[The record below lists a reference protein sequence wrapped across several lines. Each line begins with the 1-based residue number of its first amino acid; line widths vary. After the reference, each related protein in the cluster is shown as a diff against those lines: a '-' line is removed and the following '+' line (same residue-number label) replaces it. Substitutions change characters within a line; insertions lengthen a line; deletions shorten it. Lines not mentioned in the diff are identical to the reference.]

1 MNSEQHIRWKTDAWK
16 NPGFVEGY
24 AARMADAAGTILLK
38 NRVETEIFQ
47 RFVSGEKVLDV
58 GIGTGR
64 ASLPLARA
72 GKHVTGVDS
81 SQAMLDKCRQLAG
94 GTPIDLLP
102 GDVTKLPFADASFDT
117 VMSLNTMTHFPHWR
131 DILREWRRV
140 TRDGGQVV
148 FDVYSLDHDIAFAL
162 ASGHPAQY
170 GIDHFAPKEVQS
182 FYLRVGIEELLQAS
196 GELDMSVRAIVPYGA
211 FFGSAAFNRF
221 FTDSRLNGHSWD
233 RLLSWVG
240 SDEKLFDFFAFL
252 EEGFVAHLPA
262 AAACRYMAVLEV
274 GSDRARNE
282 QWLANDRAY
291 TAEISH
297 GLSAG
302 VYDRFS
308 GAKASETRSALNAH
322 LAHAPNRFALA
333 RILLGARKW
342 NWSLPLNDWID
353 QPYLA
358 QIEHVLTLD
367 ALDDVT
373 LTLIRSLS
381 SSTEIA
387 ELFNVNGLALEKS
400 FGYDLMSAILDEACD
415 AFSSSFSAQP
425 S

>member
-1 MNSEQHIRWKTDAWK
+1 
-16 NPGFVEGY
+16 
-24 AARMADAAGTILLK
+24 MADVAGTTLLK
-38 NRVETEIFQ
+38 NRVETGIFQ
-47 RFVSGEKVLDV
+47 RFVTGNTVLDV

-72 GKHVTGVDS
+72 GRRVTGVDS
-81 SQAMLDKCRQLAG
+81 SQAMLDKCRELAG
-94 GTPIDLLP
+94 QTPIELLR
-102 GDVTKLPFADASFDT
+102 GDVTKLPFPDGSFET

-131 DILREWRRV
+131 EILREWRRV
-140 TRDGGQVV
+140 AREGGEVI

-170 GIDHFAPKEVQS
+170 GVDRFAPKDVQS
-182 FYLRVGIEELLQAS
+182 FYLRVGTEELLQAA
-196 GELDMSVRAIVPYGA
+196 GELGMSVRAIVPYGA

-240 SDEKLFDFFAFL
+240 SDEKLFEFFAFL
-252 EEGFVAHLPA
+252 EDAFVAHLPA
-262 AAACRYMAVLEV
+262 AAACRFMAVLEV
-274 GSDRARNE
+274 RDDNERNA
-282 QWLANDRAY
+282 QWLARDRAY
-291 TAEISH
+291 TAEIAR
-297 GLSAG
+297 GLTSA
-302 VYDRFS
+302 VYGRYS
-308 GAKASETRSALNAH
+308 GADASKNRDLMNEH

-342 NWSLPLNDWID
+342 NWNLPLADWID
-353 QPYLA
+353 DRYRVQL
-358 QIEHVLTLD
+358 EHVLTLD
-367 ALDDVT
+367 ALDDLT

-381 SSTEIA
+381 SSKEIA
-387 ELFNVNGLALEKS
+387 ELLSFRGLELERT

-415 AFSSSFSAQP
+415 AFSSPFSAEP